1 MRPRM
6 SEYRNFNLY
15 PIILFSV
22 LFKLLNLLLI
32 IVIIIIFT
40 VFLSLT
46 FP

>member
-15 PIILFSV
+15 PIILLSV
-22 LFKLLNLLLI
+22 LFKLLNILLI
-32 IVIIIIFT
+32 IIIIIFT

-46 FP
+46 FL